1 MKDHPIALRF
11 PAMGAAEFDALVLD
25 IAAHGLREPIVL
37 YRGEILDGRHR
48 YRACLR
54 LGIEPRVVTHIGDD
68 ESARSLA
75 DSLNIH
81 RRHLTITERR
91 QLVMEELKRDPQ
103 QADRVIARK
112 ANVDHVTVAK
122 VRREAAD
129 AGEVHH
135 QAVRIGADGVA
146 QPAKRKYTP
155 PPGHAPRTERIE
167 QIKRLVEGGHIA
179 PQVAV
184 ELGISEQQVRK
195 IAHEEGIV
203 FRAPKM
209 VTRINPLKVV
219 TETVNVLAGC
229 AHGVSLVLQQVP
241 SLNPGDASTLLRDL
255 RDAMKHLRA
264 LESKL
269 KEASNV

>member
-112 ANVDHVTVAK
+112 AKVGTRAVAQA
-122 VRREAAD
+122 RAD
-129 AGEVHH
+129 LGDVATSPT
-135 QAVRIGADGVA
+135 RIGADGVA

-155 PPGHAPRTERIE
+155 QPGHAPRTERIE